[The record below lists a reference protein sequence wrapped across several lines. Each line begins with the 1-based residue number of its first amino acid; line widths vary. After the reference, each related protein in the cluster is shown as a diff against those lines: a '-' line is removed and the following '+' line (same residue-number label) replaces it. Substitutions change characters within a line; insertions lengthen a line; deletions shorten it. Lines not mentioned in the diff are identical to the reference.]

1 MRTLSRLA
9 VFLNTLFVA
18 VAVSTSGASA
28 ALVVE
33 DAEPRLDVSGI
44 EVAQA
49 ILVPVPR
56 PGGTS
61 TPAPEPVTTPNAAPD
76 PAPVAEVAT
85 QGTPDP
91 DAVRP
96 RARPAAASPAAPA
109 AEAVVEAPEPVV
121 DGERVTVS
129 LPKPRP
135 SNLATRAAAI
145 QEASAR
151 AREAR
156 ANAASIANRQIN
168 SASTQSGILDVT
180 QISLIGVFGTPQSR
194 RALLRL
200 STGDFVRV
208 SQGGSVNGWQVIAI
222 SPSSIRLSRGGEV
235 QVLDLPS

>member
-1 MRTLSRLA
+1 MPSLLRPARRLSLSLA
-9 VFLNTLFVA
+9 LVFTA
-18 VAVSTSGASA
+18 SGAQA
-28 ALVVE
+28 ALTV
-33 DAEPRLDVSGI
+33 DGAEPRAGMFGT

-49 ILVPVPR
+49 VIVPVPR
-56 PGGTS
+56 PGAPVSDAT
-61 TPAPEPVTTPNAAPD
+61 PEPAAVPVEVAD
-76 PAPVAEVAT
+76 PAPAAEAAT
-85 QGTPDP
+85 AGTPAP

-96 RARPAAASPAAPA
+96 RPRPAAAVATAPDP
-109 AEAVVEAPEPVV
+109 VPTVDTTPE
-121 DGERVTVS
+121 GEVVTVS

-135 SNLATRAAAI
+135 GNLATRAAAI

-222 SPSSIRLSRGGEV
+222 SPSSIRLSREGEV